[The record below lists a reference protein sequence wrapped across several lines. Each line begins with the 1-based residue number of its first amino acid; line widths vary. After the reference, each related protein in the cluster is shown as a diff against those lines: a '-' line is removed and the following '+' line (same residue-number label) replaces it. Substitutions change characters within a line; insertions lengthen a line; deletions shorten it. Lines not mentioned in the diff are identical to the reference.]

1 MSTQYLRKAQVAT
14 RYCITK
20 RWVDKMVEQGRL
32 PKPTY
37 PTSYRVPLWNEAE
50 LDQHD
55 RAVVVGERRYKTKAH
70 AEQAEI

>member
-14 RYCITK
+14 RYCTTK
-20 RWVDKMVEQGRL
+20 RWVDKMVEEGRL

-55 RAVVVGERRYKTKAH
+55 RAVVVGERHRKTKTF
-70 AEQAEI
+70 EGQAEI